1 MLQELNEE
9 TMVRRVVW
17 ELVGVELVN
26 TQSIP

>member
-9 TMVRRVVW
+9 TMVRRVVR
-17 ELVGVELVN
+17 ELVGTELVN

>member
-9 TMVRRVVW
+9 TMVRRVVG
-17 ELVGVELVN
+17 ELVGTELVN